1 MEFLE
6 DGLLK
11 RMLNILR
18 EGGASR
24 TVTNI
29 TSSMLNL
36 KKKKKKNSLTCVH
49 RYRTAFQNAN
59 FFAGIFHGFC

>member
-1 MEFLE
+1 MKFLE

-11 RMLNILR
+11 CMVNILR

-29 TSSMLNL
+29 TRSMVN
-36 KKKKKKNSLTCVH
+36 
-49 RYRTAFQNAN
+49 
-59 FFAGIFHGFC
+59 

>member
-6 DGLLK
+6 VGLLK
-11 RMLNILR
+11 RMLNIFR

-29 TSSMLNL
+29 TRSLLNL
-36 KKKKKKNSLTCVH
+36 KKKKKKKFPHMCS
-49 RYRTAFQNAN
+49 
-59 FFAGIFHGFC
+59 